1 MKCGSIFY
9 KIIVLIDYFCIHFI
23 NDNEKQREEYVREGE
38 REREREKKQACGKI
52 LSKPI
57 ERNEIIETYIFFYIW
72 NDFLIVCARRNL
84 LV

>member
-38 REREREKKQACGKI
+38 RERERESKRVEKYCQNLLKETR
-52 LSKPI
+52 LSKHI
-57 ERNEIIETYIFFYIW
+57 YFFISGTIF
-72 NDFLIVCARRNL
+72 L
-84 LV
+84 